1 MRKLI
6 EIILTIFIFNS
17 FCIAQEIDS
26 LDIKID
32 IGVDSLYNLQLEL
45 KSKQGILSDC
55 DFAIEN
61 ARRDFKENLFT
72 IHSNAFSGNCSYC
85 AVLRQDYNINWRFT
99 NDLFPDEYYRCYDS
113 LMSKK
118 LREKYKC
125 EIFEISKLKADSLEK
140 TEKWIRNAEYK
151 GGQKEMLKFIISN
164 LTIDSTDLDE
174 IKTKLFIQVEIDSTG
189 KVINPIIRKG
199 ISESI
204 DRKVIEIIYKMP
216 DWKPAYLYGKP
227 IRQIYYIPINL
238 DYQ

>member
-1 MRKLI
+1 MRKFI

-26 LDIKID
+26 LNAQID
-32 IGVDSLYNLQLEL
+32 FGVDSLYDLQLDL
-45 KSKQGILSDC
+45 RSKQGTLSDC

-61 ARRDFKENLFT
+61 ATRDFNANLFT
-72 IHSNAFSGNCSYC
+72 LHSNAFSGNCSYC
-85 AVLRQDYNINWRFT
+85 AVLKQDYNINWRFT

-113 LMSKK
+113 IMTNK
-118 LREKYKC
+118 LIEKYDY

-140 TEKWIRNAEYK
+140 TDKWIRNVDYT

-174 IKTKLFIQVEIDSTG
+174 IRTKLLIEIEIDSTG
-189 KVINPIIRKG
+189 KAINPIIRKG
-199 ISESI
+199 ISKTV
-204 DRKVIEIIYKMP
+204 DKKVVDIINRMP
-216 DWKPAYLYGKP
+216 NWEPAYLYGKP
-227 IRQIYYIPINL
+227 IRQKYYIPLNI